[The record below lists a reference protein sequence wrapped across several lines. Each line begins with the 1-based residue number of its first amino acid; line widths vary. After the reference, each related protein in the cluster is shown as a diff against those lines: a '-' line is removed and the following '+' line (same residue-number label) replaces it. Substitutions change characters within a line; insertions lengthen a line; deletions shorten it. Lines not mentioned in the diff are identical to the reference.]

1 MLSRLNAMNEVSLQ
15 SRFRT
20 PSLATPKWFAMS
32 APYRREQRARDI
44 FIQAGLECFLPMRY
58 QLVDA
63 GRGKKKRELRP
74 AVPNLIFVKAR
85 RDDLQ
90 RVKSASGIVQYLTRP
105 DGERNIPIT
114 VPDAQMDDFRRAIQH
129 SLDNYIYLSPSEI
142 DIAKGRKVR
151 IIGGQLNGLEG
162 VFMKVKGARSR
173 RLVIMLDGL
182 GAVAAEVNP
191 DFIELL

>member
-1 MLSRLNAMNEVSLQ
+1 MNEMSLQ
-15 SRFRT
+15 SRPTAASAVKPR
-20 PSLATPKWFAMS
+20 WFAMS

-44 FIQAGLECFLPMRY
+44 FMQAGLECFLPMRY

-85 RDDLQ
+85 RDMLQ
-90 RVKSASGIVQYLTRP
+90 RIKTASGIVQYLTRP
-105 DGERNIPIT
+105 EGERNVPIT
-114 VPDAQMDDFRRAIQH
+114 VPDSQMEDFRRAIH
-129 SLDNYIYLSPSEI
+129 NSLDNYIYLSPTEI

-151 IIGGQLNGLEG
+151 IIGGQLNGVEG

-182 GAVAAEVNP
+182 GAVAAEVDP